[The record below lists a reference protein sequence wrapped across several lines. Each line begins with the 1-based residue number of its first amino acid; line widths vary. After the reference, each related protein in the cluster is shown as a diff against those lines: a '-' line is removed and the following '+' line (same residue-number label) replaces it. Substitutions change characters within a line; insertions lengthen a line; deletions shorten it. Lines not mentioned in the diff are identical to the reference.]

1 MLKLKRPAKAGARK
15 GGKVVKRKG
24 LSVFISGRKGE
35 PSSDQWTA
43 MALAKK
49 LTIPIPARP
58 YIRPAFVESYSAIM
72 KIMDLQK

>member
-1 MLKLKRPAKAGARK
+1 
-15 GGKVVKRKG
+15 
-24 LSVFISGRKGE
+24 
-35 PSSDQWTA
+35 